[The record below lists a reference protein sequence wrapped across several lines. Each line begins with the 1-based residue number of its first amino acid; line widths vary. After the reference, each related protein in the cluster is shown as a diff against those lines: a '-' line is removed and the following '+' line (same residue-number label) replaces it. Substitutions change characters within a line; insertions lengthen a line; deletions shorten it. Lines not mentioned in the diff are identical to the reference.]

1 MSTTL
6 SRDERLRRISPWRR
20 LLGRPEL
27 GAVAGAVLVFAFF
40 SVVAGDSGFLNFRGV
55 VSWLEVSA
63 QLGILAVAA
72 ALLMIGGEFDLSLG
86 STIGAAGMVIAIPVA
101 EYGWPVW
108 AAILLAFA
116 FAILVG
122 YLNGTIVNRTRLPS
136 FIVTLASLFI
146 LRGLTIGATRLITG
160 RTQVSG
166 LKDAAEADPLAP
178 LFIGDLF
185 GVPVSV
191 YWWALLATVATW
203 ILVKTR
209 AGNWIFGVGGD
220 AEAARNTGVPV
231 ARVKT
236 LLFMGTAVA
245 ATIFAAL
252 QVLDFGSADVTRGTG
267 KEFEAIIAAVI
278 GGCLLTGGYGSAVGA
293 VFGALIFGMVQQGIF
308 FTGVNTDWFQVF
320 LGAMLLIAVVFNN
333 FVRRRATET
342 R

>member
-1 MSTTL
+1 MSTTPL
-6 SRDERLRRISPWRR
+6 TDERVRAVSPLRK
-20 LLGRPEL
+20 LLSRPEL
-27 GAVAGAVLVFAFF
+27 GAVAGAILVFIFF
-40 SVVAGDSGFLNFRGV
+40 AVIAGDSGFLNFRGV

-72 ALLMIGGEFDLSLG
+72 ALLMIGGEFDLSIG

-101 EYGWPVW
+101 IYNWPVW

-116 FAILVG
+116 FALFVG
-122 YLNGTIVNRTRLPS
+122 LMNGVIVNRTRLPS

-166 LKDAAEADPLAP
+166 LKDAAATDSLAQ
-178 LFIGDLF
+178 LFIGNVF
-185 GVPVSV
+185 GIPVSV
-191 YWWALLATVATW
+191 YWWVFLAAIATW
-203 ILVKTR
+203 ILIKTR
-209 AGNWIFGVGGD
+209 PGNWIFGVGGD
-220 AEAARNTGVPV
+220 PEAARNSGVPV
-231 ARVKT
+231 GSVRIA
-236 LLFMGTAVA
+236 LFMGTAVS

-333 FVRRRATET
+333 FIRRRATEAK
-342 R
+342 